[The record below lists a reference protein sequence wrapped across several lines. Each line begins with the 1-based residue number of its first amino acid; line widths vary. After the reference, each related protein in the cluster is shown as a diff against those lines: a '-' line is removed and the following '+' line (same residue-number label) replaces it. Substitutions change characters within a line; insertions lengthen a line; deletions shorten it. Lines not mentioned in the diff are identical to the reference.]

1 LVSSAAGILNGIA
14 TVSAVPTA
22 TFQAQMSISGTVT
35 ISCIGIR
42 LGDNWSNVAA
52 DSNTWTDVSAGG
64 NTWTTVTADANTWTD
79 VSTSGNSWTDTA
91 TSSDNWLRNG

>member
-22 TFQAQMSISGTVT
+22 TFQAQMSVSGTVT
-35 ISCIGIR
+35 ISCVAIR
-42 LGDNWSNVAA
+42 IGDNWSNVAA
-52 DSNTWTDVSAGG
+52 DTNTWTDVSVGG

-79 VSTSGNSWTDTA
+79 VGTSGNSWTDTS
-91 TSSDNWLRNG
+91 TGSNDWLRNG